1 MFQRPRGT
9 RDFGPDEM
17 ARRSALER
25 LCDEQAARHG
35 FQRVATPTFE
45 SLDLF
50 TAKSGDAVV
59 DELYAFEDKGGRP
72 LALRPELTAPV
83 MRMVANEMRSV
94 PKPMRYEYML
104 LRLYGCFVLNSS
116 INVKYGLARDTL

>member
-9 RDFGPDEM
+9 RDFGPAEM
-17 ARRSALER
+17 ARRTALER

-35 FQRVATPTFE
+35 FLRVATPTFE

-59 DELYAFEDKGGRP
+59 GELYAFEDKGGRP
-72 LALRPELTAPV
+72 PTLRPELTAPV

-94 PKPMRYEYML
+94 PKPMRFAY
-104 LRLYGCFVLNSS
+104 YGS
-116 INVKYGLARDTL
+116 

>member
-9 RDFGPDEM
+9 RDFGPAEM
-17 ARRSALER
+17 ARRTALER

-35 FQRVATPTFE
+35 FLRVATPTFE

-59 DELYAFEDKGGRP
+59 GE
-72 LALRPELTAPV
+72 
-83 MRMVANEMRSV
+83 
-94 PKPMRYEYML
+94 
-104 LRLYGCFVLNSS
+104 
-116 INVKYGLARDTL
+116 

>member
-9 RDFGPDEM
+9 RDFGPAEM
-17 ARRSALER
+17 ARRTALER

-35 FQRVATPTFE
+35 FLRVATPTFE

-59 DELYAFEDKGGRP
+59 GELYAFEDK
-72 LALRPELTAPV
+72 EV
-83 MRMVANEMRSV
+83 D
-94 PKPMRYEYML
+94 
-104 LRLYGCFVLNSS
+104 RLHC
-116 INVKYGLARDTL
+116 ARN